1 MNFLTKNPIVSSI
14 VALVVVFVIV
24 LVVLMLVKPKFVCK
38 DDSAKKKVAWD
49 KLIAYSA
56 LIGVIV
62 AILVLLLGEVMPGA
76 NKSGSARY
84 GRRSRFRYCG
94 ADM

>member
-1 MNFLTKNPIVSSI
+1 MHFLGKNPILSSV

-24 LVVLMLVKPKFVCK
+24 LVVLMLTKPKFVCK
-38 DDSAKKKVAWD
+38 DDTAKKQVAWD

-56 LIGVIV
+56 LIGVVV
-62 AILVLLLGEVMPGA
+62 AILVLLIGEVMPSQ
-76 NKSGSARY
+76 KRTGSMY

>member
-1 MNFLTKNPIVSSI
+1 MYFLTKNPILCSVLT
-14 VALVVVFVIV
+14 LVVVFVIV

-38 DDSAKKKVAWD
+38 DDSSKKMVAWD

-56 LIGVIV
+56 LVAVIV
-62 AILVLLLGEVMPGA
+62 AILTLLLGEVMTS
-76 NKSGSARY
+76 KSGPSPRY